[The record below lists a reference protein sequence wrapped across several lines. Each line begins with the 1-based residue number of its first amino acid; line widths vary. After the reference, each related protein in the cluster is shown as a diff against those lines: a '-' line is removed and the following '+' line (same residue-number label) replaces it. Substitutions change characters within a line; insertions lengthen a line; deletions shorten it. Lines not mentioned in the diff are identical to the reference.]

1 MVYHACFKIY
11 VLLKAIFVKVFS
23 FFGFCFVLYL
33 HDTPKGPL
41 PFQGQLWLTKY
52 VKYDIWYER

>member
-33 HDTPKGPL
+33 HRKGPFL
-41 PFQGQLWLTKY
+41 SKANFG
-52 VKYDIWYER
+52 